1 MANKI
6 ECFYLVSEVVS
17 GSFITEFFFGTIE
30 EAASAAN
37 KIRVAKGFK
46 TKSMLPCEYH
56 YWKGN

>member
-17 GSFITEFFFGTIE
+17 GSFVTDIFFGTIL
-30 EAASAAN
+30 EAARAAN
-37 KIRVAKGFK
+37 EIRVAKGFK
-46 TKSMLPCEYH
+46 TKAMAPCEYH